1 MQVNIAYK
9 QNKSKLHRSLR
20 ILGNDSKKQVKL
32 FDLIPYENV
41 VTESHTKNSSQSNF
55 YLLSNL
61 NTSSQC

>member
-1 MQVNIAYK
+1 M
-9 QNKSKLHRSLR
+9 
-20 ILGNDSKKQVKL
+20 LGNESKNQVKL

-41 VTESHTKNSSQSNF
+41 VTGSHTKNSSQSNF

>member
-9 QNKSKLHRSLR
+9 QSKSKLHRSLR
-20 ILGNDSKKQVKL
+20 ILGNESKKQVKL
-32 FDLIPYENV
+32 FGLIPYEN

-55 YLLSNL
+55 YLLSKL